1 MTTQIDTPKQNSYQ
15 RWVKP
20 RLQNDH
26 EFREKY
32 ISRIVECTKHRLL
45 NDEEFKAKH
54 NESNRITQKKKYDT
68 DPEYR
73 EWKKEQSRIYQQK
86 KRLLKLQQQNS

>member
-1 MTTQIDTPKQNSYQ
+1 METPKQTPYQ

-20 RLQNDH
+20 RLQNDP

-32 ISRIVECTKHRLL
+32 ISRIVECHRKRYK
-45 NDEEFKAKH
+45 NNQECKAIEDER
-54 NESNRITQKKKYDT
+54 SRISHRERYAN

-86 KRLLKLQQQNS
+86 KRLLKLQQENS